1 MWNRIQ
7 LDYKAVYYLQGERWG
22 QVLEMPGWEFSFIL
36 VWVRVGLLSRKA
48 VWLKLD
54 IGNNLYNVRSF
65 LLCSECSLKYCA
77 GVC

>member
-22 QVLEMPGWEFSFIL
+22 QVLEMPGLGIFFYL
-36 VWVRVGLLSRKA
+36 GVGKPRLLSRKA

-54 IGNNLYNVRSF
+54 IGNNLYNVRSLP
-65 LLCSECSLKYCA
+65 LL
-77 GVC
+77 